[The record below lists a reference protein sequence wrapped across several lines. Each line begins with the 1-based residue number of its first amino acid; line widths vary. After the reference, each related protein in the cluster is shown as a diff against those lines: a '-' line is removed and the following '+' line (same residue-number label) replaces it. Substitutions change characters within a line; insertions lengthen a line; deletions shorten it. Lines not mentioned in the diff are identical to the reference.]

1 MEFVVRGPLF
11 KYIPDGERH
20 SRRVYLCCMDHPCQC
35 TTEEKD
41 EASEQEYHVSITDRV
56 LVRYDPGE
64 PRVYDL
70 INEKELE
77 VDNDDN
83 GGRCLN
89 SLVSY
94 EGSMLTVQHLLRL

>member
-1 MEFVVRGPLF
+1 MEFRVRGPLF
-11 KYIPDGERH
+11 EYIPDDDRCL
-20 SRRVYLCCMDHPCQC
+20 RRVYLCCMDHTCQC

-41 EASEQEYHVSITDRV
+41 EYHVSITDKV

-70 INEKELE
+70 INEKELK

-83 GGRCLN
+83 GGHCLN

-94 EGSMLTVQHLLRL
+94 EGSTLTVQHLLRL